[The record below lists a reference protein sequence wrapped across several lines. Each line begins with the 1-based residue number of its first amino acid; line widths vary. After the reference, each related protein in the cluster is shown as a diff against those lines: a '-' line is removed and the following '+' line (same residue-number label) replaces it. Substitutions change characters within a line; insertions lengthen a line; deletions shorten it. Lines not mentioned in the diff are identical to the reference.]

1 MSEFFEKVKHCLP
14 FDPRPRFRLRLQ
26 IKIPAPVKL
35 CRTWRKF
42 MGLFLTPESNCLP
55 NFKRNEPYWRKL
67 STSAASNHRPEKRN
81 FNASI
86 FVSNKFTLKFHWK
99 SVFTFLSATCDDL
112 CWSATKDNSSFPDP
126 DFRWIKFTFSFSLF
140 ISRLGWNT
148 WLALIQF
155 RFSVLVIHE
164 CMTVSRFISTCI
176 SNHKENS
183 HQLSSN
189 KCSHTFKYPLA
200 TRVWPGLFFFL
211 VNAIRPH
218 CLQTALILLI
228 NWWRNTILLTNR

>member
-1 MSEFFEKVKHCLP
+1 LSEFFKKVKNCLP
-14 FDPRPRFRLRLQ
+14 FDSRPRFRLRLQ

-35 CRTWRKF
+35 CRTRRKF
-42 MGLFLTPESNCLP
+42 MGLFPTPESNCLP

-86 FVSNKFTLKFHWK
+86 FVSNKFMLKFHWK
-99 SVFTFLSATCDDL
+99 SLFTFLSATCDDL

-176 SNHKENS
+176 SNHRENS
-183 HQLSSN
+183 HQLSKSDVPTPSN
-189 KCSHTFKYPLA
+189 TRRRPEFDLTCWFLSQRYPA
-200 TRVWPGLFFFL
+200 TLFTSSTDFYE
-211 VNAIRPH
+211 
-218 CLQTALILLI
+218 
-228 NWWRNTILLTNR
+228 